1 MEKRVMMEL
10 KNMNEEELQ
19 NTEGG
24 AIGLV
29 DVYYFTAILY
39 ALYMSGLYSL
49 AF

>member
-1 MEKRVMMEL
+1 MMEL

-29 DVYYFTAILY
+29 DVYYFTAI
-39 ALYMSGLYSL
+39 
-49 AF
+49 